1 MDTIDRE
8 EIEILAYRLYKE
20 NQAYDHMVWRLAELC
35 KIIQMNI
42 DLPGNQDNWCDL
54 NAFKTLGDLK
64 AHLKN
69 NGLVMP
75 SENDVRPLAE
85 KLYKYQPERSK
96 LHWFIAEKTLILEK
110 LKNLINQNNK

>member
-1 MDTIDRE
+1 MQIDRE
-8 EIEILAYRLYKE
+8 EIEILAYRLYK
-20 NQAYDHMVWRLAELC
+20 QDQPYDGMVWRLAELL

-42 DLPGNQDNWCDL
+42 DLPEKQENWCDL

-69 NGLVMP
+69 KTILMP
-75 SENDVRPLAE
+75 TEDEVRPLAKTLYSYRPE
-85 KLYKYQPERSK
+85 KSK

-110 LKNLINQNNK
+110 LKDLISQNNL